1 MPRLISEQ
9 SFYRFV
15 KCPNWV
21 YFDAHQTSV
30 QPVDPLRET
39 LLDEG
44 LLEEQKRALIRDRR
58 DVADVAGEDPE
69 EAFKETL
76 RYMREGRETIYHGVL
91 VDGHWVGHPD
101 ILEKVEGRSR
111 FGNWYYVAA
120 DIKRT
125 RGLREDH
132 QFQGCFYAEL
142 LEKIQGTKPQQG
154 YIIDPDAKVHSY
166 SIAGFE
172 ATYHLALVDIEAI
185 VAGKKPA
192 HFLTSGCKQSPW
204 FHACTQN
211 AEAADNITLLNR
223 IWGEEV
229 LRLERAGVTTIAQL
243 ARTSVSSLERLVPDI
258 HPTRLMQLRDQ
269 AVALAE
275 HRHIVRSSPE
285 LPEPARCEL
294 FFDIESNPLRDF
306 DYLFGVL
313 VVEDG
318 KEQYHAF
325 MADYPTEEEKNWH
338 AFTDLLQR
346 FIDAPMY
353 HFGWFEVEVV
363 RRFIAKYGCP
373 PLVQDA
379 FERNLVDLFPI
390 VRQSITFPLSF
401 YSLKDIAS
409 YLGFHWRAEDAGGAN
424 SVLWVEEWIRHKNP
438 AVKEKILAYN
448 EDDCRATHV
457 LKTWLT
463 SQNV

>member
-1 MPRLISEQ
+1 MPRLITEQ

-21 YFDAHQTSV
+21 YFDAHREGG

-44 LLEEQKRALIRDRR
+44 LLEERKRELLSDRR
-58 DVADVAGEDPE
+58 DLADVGEEDPE
-69 EAFKETL
+69 RAFEETL
-76 RYMREGRETIYHGVL
+76 RFMSEGRQTIYHGVL

-101 ILEKVEGRSR
+101 ILEKVEGRSV

-125 RGLREDH
+125 RGVREDH

-142 LEKIQGTKPQQG
+142 LEKLQKVKPNQG
-154 YIIDPDAKVHSY
+154 YVIDPDGTVHAY
-166 SIAGFE
+166 SIEAFE
-172 ATYHLALVDIEAI
+172 STYELALSDIEAI

-204 FHACTQN
+204 FDACTDA
-211 AEAADNITLLNR
+211 AEASDNITLLNR

-229 LRLERAGVTTIAQL
+229 TRLERAGVTTIAYL
-243 ARTSVSSLERLVPDI
+243 ARQSVSSLERLVPDI
-258 HPTRLMQLRDQ
+258 HPTRLAQLRDQ

-275 HRHIVRSSPE
+275 HRHILRSAPE

-294 FFDIESNPLRDF
+294 FFDIESDPLRDF
-306 DYLFGVL
+306 DYLFGIL
-313 VVEDG
+313 VVENG
-318 KEQYHAF
+318 RETYYPF
-325 MADYPTEEEKNWH
+325 MAGYPTEEEQNWC
-338 AFTDLLQR
+338 AFTEFLQGY
-346 FIDAPMY
+346 IDAPMY

-363 RRFIAKYGCP
+363 RRFSAKYGCP

-379 FERNLVDLFPI
+379 FERNMVDLFPI
-390 VRQSITFPLSF
+390 VRQSVTFPLSF

-409 YLGFHWRAEDAGGAN
+409 YLGFSWRAEDAGGAN

-438 AVKEKILAYN
+438 ALKDKILAYN
-448 EDDCRATHV
+448 EDDCRATALLKKWLATQHV
-457 LKTWLT
+457 
-463 SQNV
+463 

>member
-229 LRLERAGVTTIAQL
+229 LRLERAGVTTIA
-243 ARTSVSSLERLVPDI
+243 
-258 HPTRLMQLRDQ
+258 
-269 AVALAE
+269 
-275 HRHIVRSSPE
+275 
-285 LPEPARCEL
+285 
-294 FFDIESNPLRDF
+294 
-306 DYLFGVL
+306 
-313 VVEDG
+313 
-318 KEQYHAF
+318 
-325 MADYPTEEEKNWH
+325 
-338 AFTDLLQR
+338 
-346 FIDAPMY
+346 
-353 HFGWFEVEVV
+353 
-363 RRFIAKYGCP
+363 
-373 PLVQDA
+373 
-379 FERNLVDLFPI
+379 
-390 VRQSITFPLSF
+390 
-401 YSLKDIAS
+401 
-409 YLGFHWRAEDAGGAN
+409 
-424 SVLWVEEWIRHKNP
+424 
-438 AVKEKILAYN
+438 
-448 EDDCRATHV
+448 
-457 LKTWLT
+457 
-463 SQNV
+463 